1 MNKTYTSAIEAI
13 MDIENSMKKKK
24 KSATRRAFG
33 AVQMLLVL
41 ATVVVSLMVGAV
53 PVSAVTKQNADDAYT
68 KGNYQQAIADYQE
81 LLKSGEDVG
90 VYYNLGN
97 AYYRSD
103 NIPQA
108 LLAYERALLLDPS
121 DKAVKFNLD
130 FVRSKTIDKV
140 VAANSNFFAVAYR
153 SVTDMTNLSG
163 WTSMSVG
170 TFIVALLL
178 ALAYLFGN
186 AMWMRK
192 AGFYGAVAC
201 LLLFAFS
208 TLFAWQQHRRL
219 VNRDGAIVT
228 APVVSVKKTPSASAS
243 DAFIVH
249 EGTRVTITDS
259 TMKDWCAVT
268 LDDGREGWIGKKNIE
283 NI

>member
-1 MNKTYTSAIEAI
+1 

-24 KSATRRAFG
+24 SATRRASG
-33 AVQMLLVL
+33 AVQILLVL

-121 DKAVKFNLD
+121 DKAVRFNLD

-163 WTSMSVG
+163 CTR
-170 TFIVALLL
+170 I
-178 ALAYLFGN
+178 
-186 AMWMRK
+186 
-192 AGFYGAVAC
+192 
-201 LLLFAFS
+201 S
-208 TLFAWQQHRRL
+208 T
-219 VNRDGAIVT
+219 
-228 APVVSVKKTPSASAS
+228 
-243 DAFIVH
+243 
-249 EGTRVTITDS
+249 
-259 TMKDWCAVT
+259 
-268 LDDGREGWIGKKNIE
+268 
-283 NI
+283 